1 MITTCMC
8 SLPVDELGYCRRCG
22 YPLPA
27 EPISP
32 SVSAFIEWNRGVDT
46 AAVRAVHKM
55 FPDDI
60 TFKTIWLCSN
70 GSPKASYA
78 LDHLRFLHADRLI
91 DDADYYVAFH
101 ILQHVLVG

>member
-27 EPISP
+27 EPLSP
-32 SVSAFIEWNRGVDT
+32 SVSAFVGWNRNVERV
-46 AAVRAVHKM
+46 AVRAVSLM
-55 FPDDI
+55 FPDEQWD
-60 TFKTIWLCSN
+60 FS
-70 GSPKASYA
+70 ASA
-78 LDHLRFLHADRLI
+78 SLDKLRILHADRLI